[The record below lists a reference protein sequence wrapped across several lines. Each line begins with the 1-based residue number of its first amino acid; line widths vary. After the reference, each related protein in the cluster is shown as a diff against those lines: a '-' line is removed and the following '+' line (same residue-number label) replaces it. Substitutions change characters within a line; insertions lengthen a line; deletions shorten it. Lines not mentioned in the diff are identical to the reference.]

1 MPSRWESKWS
11 NANKQLQNLI
21 PTLTQKHLFPNKAS
35 RRTNWPRKMSA
46 GSHSSCTRQGNGGG
60 QNRQDREAQA
70 WACFL
75 PVSTQTRSSFL
86 LSSQLPAFLACRT
99 CICHSQ
105 AGPADLF
112 IDFLM
117 MAIPTCVRWYFIVV
131 LIYTSLIISDVKHL
145 FVCVGHLYVFFG
157 GNVYLSLLPIFW
169 FDCFF
174 YIELY
179 KLFVY
184 FGD

>member
-1 MPSRWESKWS
+1 MEEENKNQQISKPICRWESKWS
-11 NANKQLQNLI
+11 NANKQLRNLI

-105 AGPADLF
+105 AGPADELLHQTQASNISLCLPPSLRTNSSRKVLPRF
-112 IDFLM
+112 SE
-117 MAIPTCVRWYFIVV
+117 PKVPRW
-131 LIYTSLIISDVKHL
+131 SW
-145 FVCVGHLYVFFG
+145 
-157 GNVYLSLLPIFW
+157 NW
-169 FDCFF
+169 W
-174 YIELY
+174 
-179 KLFVY
+179 
-184 FGD
+184 